1 MCKVSFLSGPCVM
14 AECCSTTFPPR
25 VAVLILGI
33 VNMMRYCAMIMLW
46 VCVQLLSCVQLF
58 ETRWTVT
65 HQAPLSLGFSRQEYW
80 SGLLF
85 PSPGD
90 LPDPGLLHCRQILYR
105 LSYLGSPCTLWQ
117 IVFFKNGH
125 IDICPIPHA
134 MMWDI
139 LPLRGG
145 IYFLAL

>member
-58 ETRWTVT
+58 ETLWTVT
-65 HQAPLSLGFSRQEYW
+65 HQAPLSLGFSRQEYL
-80 SGLLF
+80 SGL
-85 PSPGD
+85 PCPPPGD
-90 LPDPGLLHCRQILYR
+90 LPDPWVELTSLVSCIGVLLLQLCLTLCSPMYCSLPGSSLHGLGYITRQKGFCRY
-105 LSYLGSPCTLWQ
+105 
-117 IVFFKNGH
+117 N
-125 IDICPIPHA
+125 
-134 MMWDI
+134 
-139 LPLRGG
+139 
-145 IYFLAL
+145 